1 MLMTYLDK
9 TKIKQPA
16 HSVSAYQICTT
27 NINQSE
33 GKIL

>member
-1 MLMTYLDK
+1 MTYLDK
-9 TKIKQPA
+9 TKKKNL
-16 HSVSAYQICTT
+16 HTLSAYQICTT